1 MTNVTALKTNEINPA
16 PRVPSV
22 EEATHDLE
30 RLEARIVENARA
42 IAECEVRMGADY
54 KSVAAGAAVAGSDEL
69 GKLLGEQ
76 RALTAMKTRAEEML
90 EAAKKRAFTLDVLA
104 ARREARAKLDEYDR
118 LAEIVADRIDDL
130 GEALQALRAHG
141 GSFVR
146 ELRRKRHFK
155 NGTLTSD
162 GWSMLPVDAML
173 GDDNVKFLAEAH
185 LVSILGGWWRTEHGS
200 LPGDNHFGRRI
211 KAQTEQWVH
220 GIDDALDVA
229 NLDGQELKAIAAE
242 SAA

>member
-1 MTNVTALKTNEINPA
+1 MAKVTALKTNQADPA

-30 RLEARIVENARA
+30 QLEARIVENAQA
-42 IAECEVRMGADY
+42 IAECEAHMSADY
-54 KSVAAGAAVAGSDEL
+54 KSVAAGGAVAGSDEL
-69 GKLLGEQ
+69 GRLLGEQ
-76 RALTAMKTRAEEML
+76 RALGAMKARAEEVL

-104 ARREARAKLDEYDR
+104 ARRDARAKLDEYDR
-118 LAEIVADRIDDL
+118 LADIVADRINDL
-130 GEALQALRAHG
+130 AEALQALRAHG

-155 NGTLTSD
+155 NGALTPD
-162 GWSMLPVDAML
+162 GWSMLPMDAML
-173 GDDNVKFLAEAH
+173 GDDNIKFLAESH
-185 LVSILGGWWRTEHGS
+185 LITALGGWWRTEHGAAS
-200 LPGDNHFGRRI
+200 GDTHFGRRI
-211 KAQTEQWVH
+211 QAQTAQWVQ

-242 SAA
+242 RAA